1 MSSGQTVPDK
11 PQPEGL
17 LGQYLNDTRA
27 EVLAYIQNQVPDGRH
42 SGGLY
47 DLILEY
53 PLREGKWLRPS
64 LCMAVSRALGGSVAD
79 TLPSAA
85 VLELYH
91 TAFLVHD
98 DIEDGSLQR
107 RSGETLHRK
116 YGVPIAINVGDGILS
131 LAMRPLLDNLEV
143 IGLGRGLSIL
153 ETVATMARES
163 AEGQMLELDW
173 IHRKACAPQM
183 RDYMRI
189 VYKKT
194 CWYSF
199 MAPAEIGAHCAAAD
213 ARTQREL
220 RRFSIFLGIAFQV
233 VDDLLNLEGEESD
246 YGKEINGDL
255 WEGKYTPMLIHA
267 LNCATSEER
276 QRAVEIMSMAR
287 PDVPAYLDARSENVS
302 SIKTAADVR
311 FLLSLIEKY
320 QGIAYART
328 LANRY
333 VDGALARFERLRPSL
348 GNSVHSTFLEELVT
362 YVVERNK

>member
-1 MSSGQTVPDK
+1 MTGQAAAQGAQTS
-11 PQPEGL
+11 GL
-17 LGQYLNDTRA
+17 LGDYLNDTRA
-27 EVLAYIQNQVPDGRH
+27 EVLAYIQERVPDGRH
-42 SGGLY
+42 AGGLY

-107 RSGETLHRK
+107 RNGETLHRK

-131 LAMRPLLDNLEV
+131 LAMRPLLDNLEI
-143 IGLGRGLSIL
+143 IGLGRGLSIF

-173 IHRKACAPQM
+173 VHRQDTAPRM

-213 ARTQREL
+213 AGTQREL

-267 LNCATSEER
+267 LSQATPEER
-276 QRAVEIMSMAR
+276 QRAVDIMSMAR
-287 PDVPAYLDARSENVS
+287 PDVPTYLDTNTGKVS
-302 SIKTAADVR
+302 SMKTAADIR
-311 FLLSLIEKY
+311 FLLSLIEQY
-320 QGIAYART
+320 DGLAYART

-333 VDGALARFERLRPSL
+333 VEGALMRFARLRPRL
-348 GNSVHSTFLEELVT
+348 GDSVHTQFLEELVT